1 MGTTRLRENA
11 AMYAT
16 RDEAKIR
23 EMLESMHRAHH
34 QKDASAITAPYAAD
48 AEVFN
53 LAPPLTHHG
62 RDRAEVQAWRDN
74 WATAIEISARDMEIT
89 VTGDFAFAHG
99 FLHMLGTKKGAE
111 LPVDF
116 WMRETLCL
124 ERRRGSWV
132 IVHEHTSVPFYMDA
146 STRPAF
152 DLKPVSLLGSL
163 SPDR

>member
-1 MGTTRLRENA
+1 MATTILRENA

-23 EMLESMHRAHH
+23 EMLESMHRAH
-34 QKDASAITAPYAAD
+34 QRKDADAITAGYAPD

-62 RDRAEVQAWRDN
+62 RDREETRAWLDT
-74 WATAIEISARDMEIT
+74 WATPIEISARDLEIT

-99 FLHMLGTKKGAE
+99 FLHMHGTKKGAE
-111 LPVDF
+111 QAVDF

-124 ERRRGSWV
+124 ERRRGAWQ

-146 STRPAF
+146 GTRPAF
-152 DLKPVSLLGSL
+152 DLKPESLGGTAA
-163 SPDR
+163 